1 MSNVKHNKGRNETRE
16 ELQEFVLFL
25 VDEENCFTANLETL
39 LNLEKSPNNEVL
51 SFIKK
56 IFHQKFKAIVF
67 TKRNEEKFWAKDG
80 TVSKYELLDT
90 SIAKSRRK

>member
-16 ELQEFVLFL
+16 ELQEFVLLL

-67 TKRNEEKFWAKDG
+67 TKRNEETF
-80 TVSKYELLDT
+80 
-90 SIAKSRRK
+90 